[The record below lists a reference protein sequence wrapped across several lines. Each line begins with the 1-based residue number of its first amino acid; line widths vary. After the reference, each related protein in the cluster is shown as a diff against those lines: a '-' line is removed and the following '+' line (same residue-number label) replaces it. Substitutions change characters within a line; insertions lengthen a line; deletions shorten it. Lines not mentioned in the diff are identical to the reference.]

1 MSVSTQ
7 NISSDDKDVDGKP
20 TTECRNSFR
29 LYMRMDDDLVI
40 VDDELISFMSAKLQK
55 KNKNVRFKR
64 FFVHLGLSG
73 FRQIVVSLH
82 HINLSY

>member
-29 LYMRMDDDLVI
+29 LYMSM
-40 VDDELISFMSAKLQK
+40 DDELISFMSAKLQK
-55 KNKNVRFKR
+55 KTKNVRFKR